1 MCFELERHGP
11 QLKKIIDDQHAR
23 LREAH
28 QRLSK
33 VEEEQGKLDER
44 TGRVVQRHNLLEER
58 LQNLRK
64 LPGVHKKPLSKAERE
79 FKSELGKF

>member
-11 QLKKIIDDQHAR
+11 QLKKIIDDQQSR

-33 VEEEQGKLDER
+33 VEEKQGKLDER
-44 TGRVVQRHNLLEER
+44 TGRVVKCHNLLEER

-79 FKSELGKF
+79 FKSQLGKF